1 MTDPS
6 AHSFEAFRLADAP
19 LDPRPA
25 FASDLEAR
33 LRRRL
38 GAPLSVAPM
47 RRARGLEYDVGGNER
62 GEAVLLIHSGVAD
75 GFIPFMH
82 EPALAERYR
91 LVRYHRRG
99 YAGSDRVSAPYGIEA
114 HAADALALLDAL
126 GIEQAHVV
134 GHSGSGPI
142 ALQLALDA
150 PDRVSSVVLEEPAI
164 HSIDEGWSAL
174 MTRMID
180 PVVAQYRS
188 GDARGAL
195 EVWMAAAGG
204 STWRTD
210 LVRTVPCGPQQMLE
224 DVATFFEV
232 DVEAVEA
239 WRFER
244 ADAALISQPVLY
256 VAGAE
261 PNPLARAVMERLRKW
276 VPQTETAL
284 IPNAN
289 HMLHTNEPGAVAEA
303 LAGFFERHGSR

>member
-1 MTDPS
+1 MTNRPADT
-6 AHSFEAFRLADAP
+6 FEAFLLADAP

-25 FASDLEAR
+25 FVSALDAHMH
-33 LRRRL
+33 RRL
-38 GAPLSVAPM
+38 GATPAGIPL
-47 RRARGLEYDVGGNER
+47 RRAQGLGYEIGGNER
-62 GEAVLLIHSGVAD
+62 GDAVLLIHAGVAD
-75 GFIPFMH
+75 GFLPLMH
-82 EPALAERYR
+82 EPALADSYQ

-99 YAGSDRVSAPYGIEA
+99 YAGSDSVGAPYGIEA
-114 HAADALALLDAL
+114 QAADALALLDAI
-126 GIEQAHVV
+126 GIARAHIV

-164 HSIDEGWSAL
+164 HSIDERWSVL
-174 MTRMID
+174 MTRVIE
-180 PVVAQYRS
+180 PVVARYRS

-195 EVWMAAAGG
+195 EAWMTGAGG
-204 STWRTD
+204 SAWRTD
-210 LVRTVPCGPQQMLE
+210 LIRTVPCGPQQMLE

-239 WRFER
+239 WRFGR
-244 ADAALISQPVLY
+244 ADAARIVQPVLY

-261 PNPLARAVMERLRKW
+261 PNPFARAVMERLREW

-289 HMLHTNEPGAVAEA
+289 HMLHTNEPGTVAEA
-303 LAGFFERHGSR
+303 IAGFFARHGAR